1 MRWAVGVTVIICHC
15 LLASVSAHQDTDAP
29 TIKQIRIPQVA
40 EGTDPLYLYVKA
52 LLQMALD
59 KTAEEYGEAE
69 LLPNESRTVQERQL
83 RNLDHKMLDVTWS
96 VTTLERESLYTAVPV
111 PIAAGLFGKRVLL
124 IRADDERFDE
134 PVEINQLKQYRAVQ
148 GQDWP
153 DTRLYR
159 HHGFSVLEAT
169 YKSSFRVLEE
179 SFADYYPRGVLE
191 VDYELA
197 FHSARPFALEEHL
210 VLSYPSPMFFFVSRN
225 NRQLAERINEGLQ
238 QLLATGEF
246 QALLMSQRFYQN
258 SMAHLQGREVINL
271 TNPML
276 SEASQ
281 EALDTYLPYFNQ

>member
-1 MRWAVGVTVIICHC
+1 MRRAVTLTLLFCHC
-15 LLASVSAHQDTDAP
+15 LLASAAAQPAP
-29 TIKQIRIPQVA
+29 TAPPVQQIRIPQVA

-59 KTAEEYGEAE
+59 KTAPEYGEVE
-69 LLPNESRTVQERQL
+69 LIANESRTVQERQL
-83 RNLDHKMLDVTWS
+83 RNLDHRMLDVTWS
-96 VTTLERESLYTAVPV
+96 VTTLERESLFRAVPI

-124 IRADDERFDE
+124 IRAGDERFDE
-134 PVEINQLKQYRAVQ
+134 PVAITQLKQYRAVQ

-169 YKSSFRVLEE
+169 YESSFRVLEE
-179 SFADYYPRGVLE
+179 HYVDYYPRGVLE
-191 VDYELA
+191 VDFELA
-197 FHSARPFALEEHL
+197 FHSARPLALEQHL

-225 NRQLAERINEGLQ
+225 NRQLANRIHEGLR
-238 QLLATGEF
+238 QLLASGEF

-258 SMAHLQGREVINL
+258 SMAHLQGRQVIHL
-271 TNPML
+271 SNPML
-276 SEASQ
+276 SATSQ